1 VPQPAPVPIITNG
14 AAIAAEL
21 LVETSAVDRFK
32 KLLTDNNGVLLTG
45 DALRQLTVFDF
56 NQQTKSTSGPGGSI
70 LLANGDIFP
79 ILTDLSVSGAVSF
92 VAPCGLNIPHFH
104 PRGDEFFTLVEGVL
118 DTSMVVEN
126 GFTEVVKTQLGK
138 YQATVF
144 PRGSMHFQQNPTCDP
159 AVFVAGFDTT
169 DAGRSDLLTN
179 LLQFD
184 NDVIEAALGF
194 PDTVDA
200 SNINAWRK
208 HLPINLA
215 AGVDSCLKAC
225 GLTAEE

>member
-1 VPQPAPVPIITNG
+1 LFKFYAAIVHAVSSFLTAPAGEKVPHPPPVPIITNG

-21 LVETSAVDRFK
+21 LVETSTVDRFK

-45 DALRQLTVFDF
+45 DALRQLTVFDL
-56 NQQTKSTSGPGGSI
+56 NQQTKSASGPG
-70 LLANGDIFP
+70 
-79 ILTDLSVSGAVSF
+79 
-92 VAPCGLNIPHFH
+92 GLNIPHFH
-104 PRGDEFFTLVEGVL
+104 PRGNEFFTLVEGVL

-138 YQATVF
+138 FQATVF

-169 DAGRSDLLTN
+169 DAGRSDLLNN

-184 NDVIEAALGF
+184 SDVIEAALGF

-215 AGVDSCLKAC
+215 ARVDSCLKVC